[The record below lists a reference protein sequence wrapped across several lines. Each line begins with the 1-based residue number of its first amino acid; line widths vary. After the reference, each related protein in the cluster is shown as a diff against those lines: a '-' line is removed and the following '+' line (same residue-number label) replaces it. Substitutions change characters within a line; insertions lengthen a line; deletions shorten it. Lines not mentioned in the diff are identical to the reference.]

1 MYGLPL
7 ILAMGLAWSGAQ
19 EAPGLHP
26 EADAFRAGDKAYIVA
41 PARPVGNFEY
51 VISASQSGSY
61 NEWLLVNHRRRT
73 EQDSSPW
80 QPNTTPAAEQ
90 SFYNVRLHQVRPFPP
105 ELRGKTGQW
114 RLQSAQFDIVVLELN
129 SVPSQEGESRDL
141 ETWVVNC
148 RTGRTMQLP
157 VNAGARILSEDW
169 FLYVDQAGMRF
180 MNWNG
185 ESRPMDLDLSQ
196 FLPMYSKDPYEILFR
211 HRSDAQANEWY
222 VLSGRTGEVKK
233 LATEEA
239 RAKQTEY
246 RPNIRMIPV
255 LDVAHTSSQS
265 LWIRGFTAAD
275 AEDLSSSSMFHR
287 GASGQLPHELNTRS
301 KVASEVTGRD
311 FVMMSAGIS
320 SETSNARHYVWFV
333 RDHQLFVRSIVEM
346 PLVDYEAFVRNIV
359 QKRAMELARTT
370 VFAFLGHSSMN
381 DDRVPTSAEWRDVLA
396 PYLKDRSLLDRITYL
411 GNGEKT
417 TEIEDISNTLMGYV
431 DTPYGRATFAWDST
445 TRWVP
450 RPNP

>member
-19 EAPGLHP
+19 EAPVLHP

-41 PARPVGNFEY
+41 PARPVGNFDY

-80 QPNTTPAAEQ
+80 LTKDSPAPEP

-105 ELRGKTGQW
+105 ELRGKAGQW

-129 SVPSQEGESRDL
+129 SMPNQEGQMRNLES
-141 ETWVVNC
+141 WVVNC

-157 VNAGARILSEDW
+157 VNASARVLSEDW
-169 FLYVDQAGMRF
+169 FLYIDDAGTRF
-180 MNWNG
+180 LNWNG
-185 ESRPMDLDLSQ
+185 ESRPMNLDLSQ

-211 HRSDAQANEWY
+211 HRNDAQSNEWY
-222 VLSGRTGEVKK
+222 ALSGRTGDVRK
-233 LATEEA
+233 LTSDEA
-239 RAKQTEY
+239 RTIQRDY
-246 RPNIRMIPV
+246 RPNIRFVPV
-255 LDVAHTSSQS
+255 LDVAHTNSQS
-265 LWIRGFTAAD
+265 IWVRGFTSLD
-275 AEDLSSSSMFHR
+275 AEDLSSSTVFLR
-287 GASGQLPHELNTRS
+287 GPSGQLPHELDTKS
-301 KVASEVTGRD
+301 KVASDLKGRD
-311 FVMMSAGIS
+311 YIMSAGMS
-320 SETSNARHYVWFV
+320 SELTNARHYIWYV
-333 RDHQLFVRSIVEM
+333 RDHQLMVRTIVEM
-346 PLVDYEAFVRNIV
+346 PLADYEAYVRNVV
-359 QKRAMELARTT
+359 QSRAMELAKMAAV
-370 VFAFLGHSSMN
+370 VFNVYSIDKEDKL
-381 DDRVPTSAEWRDVLA
+381 PTSSEWRDVLA
-396 PYLKDRSLLDRITYL
+396 PYLKDKSMLDRVTYL

-417 TEIEDISNTLMGYV
+417 TEIENISNTLMGYV

-450 RPNP
+450 RP